1 MPYQILNIRGNINSR
16 ELSVMKISTKIMDF
30 EDDNSSYISSS
41 KDSAD
46 ISNDNGLCAKD
57 CDGEW

>member
-1 MPYQILNIRGNINSR
+1 
-16 ELSVMKISTKIMDF
+16 MDF